1 MRHRREGGVSYAKRK
16 NGGPRARLQ
25 VKEGESMSKKEKK
38 QKVGK
43 LARAAKRARM
53 GKATEEECS
62 CGCSTER
69 ALVAFDEWKPAPVPA
84 AESATLPPYSSDAAY
99 SCEDDAYAGRK
110 KTITVDFLYLDLTV
124 CDRCQGADKRVER
137 AVELCRPVLA
147 ACGYDIVLNSVN
159 VDNEWLAE
167 QYKFY
172 SSPTVRVNDV
182 DICPS
187 IEEND
192 CDCCRDLSDYDVK
205 CRLFPFNGTYYEVPP
220 TDLLVRG
227 IMEVA
232 LQGRTKEPGADAPYE
247 LPENLAGFFAGK
259 RKKDAEKRA
268 EAGDG
273 EGGCCSGSGSSASSC
288 C

>member
-1 MRHRREGGVSYAKRK
+1 
-16 NGGPRARLQ
+16 
-25 VKEGESMSKKEKK
+25 MSKKEKK
-38 QKVGK
+38 QKLGK
-43 LARAAKRARM
+43 LASAAKRARK
-53 GKATEEECS
+53 GKEAEKDACC
-62 CGCSTER
+62 CGSVARE
-69 ALVAFDEWKPAPVPA
+69 LVDFDQWQPAPVPA

-99 SCEDDAYAGRK
+99 SCEDDAYAGRR
-110 KTITVDFLYLDLTV
+110 KTVVVDFLYLDLTV

-147 ACGYDIVLNSVN
+147 ACGYDITLNSVN
-159 VDNEWLAE
+159 IDNEWLAQ
-167 QYKFY
+167 QYRFY

-192 CDCCRDLSDYDVK
+192 CDCCSDISNYDVK

-227 IMEVA
+227 IMEVV
-232 LQGRTKEPGADAPYE
+232 LQGRVAERGADKPYE

-259 RKKDAEKRA
+259 RKKDAEERA
-268 EAGDG
+268 AQDEG
-273 EGGCCSGSGSSASSC
+273 ESCCCGGGSSSSSC

>member
-1 MRHRREGGVSYAKRK
+1 
-16 NGGPRARLQ
+16 
-25 VKEGESMSKKEKK
+25 MSKKEKK
-38 QKVGK
+38 QKLGK
-43 LARAAKRARM
+43 IASAAKRARK
-53 GKATEEECS
+53 GKTAGKDACCCAPVARE
-62 CGCSTER
+62 
-69 ALVAFDEWKPAPVPA
+69 LVGFDQWQPAPVPA

-99 SCEDDAYAGRK
+99 SCEDDAYAGRR
-110 KTITVDFLYLDLTV
+110 KTVVVDFLYLDLTV

-147 ACGYDIVLNSVN
+147 ACGYDITLNSVN
-159 VDNEWLAE
+159 IDSEWLAQ
-167 QYKFY
+167 QYRFY

-192 CDCCRDLSDYDVK
+192 CDCCSDIADYDVK

-227 IMEVA
+227 IMEVV
-232 LQGRTKEPGADAPYE
+232 LQGRVAEQDADKPYE

-259 RKKDAEKRA
+259 RKKDAEERA
-268 EAGDG
+268 AQG
-273 EGGCCSGSGSSASSC
+273 EGESCCCGGSSSSSC

>member
-1 MRHRREGGVSYAKRK
+1 MT
-16 NGGPRARLQ
+16 
-25 VKEGESMSKKEKK
+25 KKEKK
-38 QKVGK
+38 QKLGK
-43 LARAAKRARM
+43 LASAAKRARK
-53 GKATEEECS
+53 GKQATES
-62 CGCSTER
+62 ARGIASVER
-69 ALVAFDEWKPAPVPA
+69 SIVGFEQWQPAPVPA

-99 SCEDDAYAGRK
+99 SCTDDAYAGRK
-110 KTITVDFLYLDLTV
+110 KTVVVDFLYLDLTV
-124 CDRCQGADKRVER
+124 CERCQGADKRVER

-159 VDNEWLAE
+159 VDSEWLAE
-167 QYKFY
+167 QYCFY

-187 IEEND
+187 VEEND

-227 IMEVA
+227 IMEVVM
-232 LQGRTKEPGADAPYE
+232 QGRVAEPGADKPYE

-268 EAGDG
+268 EAGEGDSCCDDSDDG
-273 EGGCCSGSGSSASSC
+273 SFSSSC
-288 C
+288 